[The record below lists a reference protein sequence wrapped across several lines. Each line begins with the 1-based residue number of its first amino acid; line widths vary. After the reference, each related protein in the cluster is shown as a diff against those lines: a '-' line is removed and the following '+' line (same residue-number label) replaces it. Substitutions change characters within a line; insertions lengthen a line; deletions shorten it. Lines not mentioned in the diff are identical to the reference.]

1 MKLKGANLLELSL
14 AIAFSLVVFSITLQL
29 IQESTDRINKGF
41 EFQTFQERSFQTL
54 LRIQQLSDWNWGTE
68 QAPWPYIKSSIV
80 NQSSI
85 QIDNY
90 ILTNN
95 QWVNTT
101 SDAEI
106 KNIRIEHP
114 KFNNEL
120 SIFISNAA
128 TIKQLKGCLA
138 TIKIGLDMY
147 HEINQFYPPNHQL
160 NYLTQSN
167 ILTNL
172 PNNPYTIED
181 LSESNNKNMTDWHY
195 TNINGSI
202 TLYAY
207 THPNIQLQF

>member
-14 AIAFSLVVFSITLQL
+14 AIAFSLVVFLITLQL

-54 LRIQQLSDWNWGTE
+54 LRIQQPPIGTTGTE

-167 ILTNL
+167 ILT
-172 PNNPYTIED
+172 T
-181 LSESNNKNMTDWHY
+181 S
-195 TNINGSI
+195 
-202 TLYAY
+202 A
-207 THPNIQLQF
+207 